1 MSETTSQPEIGSNGL
16 MQLPVLPLREHVLF
30 PGVTTPIGA
39 GRPATLR
46 ALEAAL
52 RRPDKL
58 VFAVA
63 QRSKSEEVTG
73 EGLYTIGTVARI
85 GQVQRG
91 LSGMQLMVHGE
102 HRGIAV
108 RIVALPTFGVVAV
121 YRPGTILKEW

>member
-1 MSETTSQPEIGSNGL
+1 MSETLAPGAKGIPDPPSTLSPSTANLSGGAEEFSMSDSQTPSTKVL
-16 MQLPVLPLREHVLF
+16 LSLPVLPLREHVLF

-46 ALEAAL
+46 AIEAAM

-63 QRSKSEEVTG
+63 QRTKTEEVTA

-85 GQVQRG
+85 GQV
-91 LSGMQLMVHGE
+91 
-102 HRGIAV
+102 
-108 RIVALPTFGVVAV
+108 
-121 YRPGTILKEW
+121 